1 MREKKDSTFLELP
14 GSDGGLGVGVGW
26 TEQESGPGQLEKRN
40 HARSGPEWLTIRD
53 VGTHL
58 NLNLGFPLR

>member
-1 MREKKDSTFLELP
+1 MAEEKDGALLELS
-14 GSDGGLGVGVGW
+14 GGDGGLGPRVGR
-26 TEQESGPGQLEKRN
+26 TKQECGPGQLEERN

>member
-1 MREKKDSTFLELP
+1 MREEEDSAFLELS
-14 GSDGGLGVGVGW
+14 GSDGGLGLGVGW
-26 TEQESGPGQLEKRN
+26 TEQECGPGQLEERN